1 MVLKTVVLFQPSMHK
16 WETQLG
22 EQFHLSLHGSST
34 HNRSCSVWKSTNQN
48 RRFKEEACKSL
59 KHCKSSTAQSMLLW
73 SLNTGQT
80 WSSITG
86 SVLLGARFAALS
98 VQSTALCSFTKS
110 FPLEHTWQLL
120 HSTLMVRTC
129 YTGSD
134 RFHLAQYHVSE
145 PDG

>member
-1 MVLKTVVLFQPSMHK
+1 MHI
-16 WETQLG
+16 T
-22 EQFHLSLHGSST
+22 
-34 HNRSCSVWKSTNQN
+34 
-48 RRFKEEACKSL
+48 EAL
-59 KHCKSSTAQSMLLW
+59 QEHATAQSVLLS

-86 SVLLGARFAALS
+86 SVFPGARFAALS

-110 FPLEHTWQLL
+110 FPLEHTQQLL

-134 RFHLAQYHVSE
+134 RFHLAQNHVSK